1 MPATEKPSLYKEN
14 TMDPSGVVATGF
26 KIQKL
31 NFKNDF
37 LFDVEAQLISK
48 EKKKY

>member
-14 TMDPSGVVATGF
+14 TMDPSGF